1 MSKEDLLIALL
12 KSNQN
17 HTELRRSEYNNKEIE
32 ETKKLFSKLRNNLS
46 KEEIK
51 KIRRKF
57 RFKEGA
63 NEYMKKLEKKDS
75 LTKKEKQEKK
85 YYIKKL
91 QKSEEYF
98 KKLKEDLNKLKR
110 HRYNIIEG
118 IGYKG
123 IKEIEYLIKS
133 MKKTITSQ

>member
-17 HTELRRSEYNNKEIE
+17 HTELRRSEHNNKEIE
-32 ETKKLFSKLRNNLS
+32 ETKKLFNKLRNNFS

-63 NEYMKKLEKKDS
+63 NEYIKKLEKKDS
-75 LTKKEKQEKK
+75 LTKKEKQEKNISK
-85 YYIKKL
+85 NYKNL
-91 QKSEEYF
+91 KSI
-98 KKLKEDLNKLKR
+98 LK
-110 HRYNIIEG
+110 
-118 IGYKG
+118 
-123 IKEIEYLIKS
+123 S
-133 MKKTITSQ
+133 

>member
-17 HTELRRSEYNNKEIE
+17 HTELRRSEHNNKEIE
-32 ETKKLFSKLRNNLS
+32 ETKKLFNKLRNNFS

-63 NEYMKKLEKKDS
+63 NEYIKKLEKKRQFN
-75 LTKKEKQEKK
+75 KERKAREK
-85 YYIKKL
+85 YIKKL

-110 HRYNIIEG
+110 HRYNIIED
-118 IGYKG
+118 IEYKG
-123 IKEIEYLIKS
+123 IK
-133 MKKTITSQ
+133 